1 MRSPIDFH
9 VVCQTSDRYVPG
21 HERVRRSGLRI
32 NLGHF
37 DIVVG
42 RGIIHEQLSHVA
54 GSVYAVLA
62 HNCRLHPI

>member
-1 MRSPIDFH
+1 MKK
-9 VVCQTSDRYVPG
+9 
-21 HERVRRSGLRI
+21 

-62 HNCRLHPI
+62 HNCRIHPI